1 MRIKID
7 FDDES
12 CVFEVINDLI
22 HVYLKNEKK
31 QLESV
36 QYRQVLDEE
45 EVEKVIAAMEVLID
59 WYGVP
64 NGD

>member
-1 MRIKID
+1 MRIKLD

-12 CVFEVINDLI
+12 CVFEVVNDLI

-31 QLESV
+31 QLESI
-36 QYRQVLDEE
+36 QYKEVLDEE
-45 EVEKVIAAMEVLID
+45 EVEEVIKAMEVLIE

>member
-1 MRIKID
+1 MRIKLD

-12 CVFEVINDLI
+12 CVFEVVNDLI
-22 HVYLKNEKK
+22 HAYLKNEKK
-31 QLESV
+31 QLESI
-36 QYRQVLDEE
+36 QYKEVLDEE
-45 EVEKVIAAMEVLID
+45 EVEEVIKAMEVLIE

>member
-1 MRIKID
+1 MRIKLD

-12 CVFEVINDLI
+12 CVFEVVNDLI
-22 HVYLKNEKK
+22 HAHLKNEKK
-31 QLESV
+31 QLESI
-36 QYRQVLDEE
+36 QYKEVLDEE
-45 EVEKVIAAMEVLID
+45 EVEKVIKAMEVLIE